1 MFAMLKQAVLLYS
14 PDRTKTFHAP
24 NGYVGPV
31 PEWAAQSKQG
41 RRLIAQGAMVISN
54 AGKDKEFSA
63 PKTRAG
69 SRKKEGA

>member
-1 MFAMLKQAVLLYS
+1 MFAMFKQAVLLYS

-31 PEWAAQSKQG
+31 PDWAAQTKQG
-41 RRLIAQGAMVISN
+41 RRLIAQGDMVLSN
-54 AGKDKEFSA
+54 AGSDQELSA
-63 PKTRAG
+63 PKKRAV